1 MKAGSLYVRLGRGVN
16 KMRIY
21 LDCCSLQRPF
31 DDRSQPRIAVEAE
44 AILVILALCESERLN
59 LISSDALLF
68 EIGLIP
74 EQDRKDSSLAI
85 LKMAK
90 ETIGLTIEIEAL
102 AGKLRASGLKPLD
115 ALHLAFASASK
126 ADYFC
131 TCDDKFL
138 RKAKGFKGL
147 NNKVVSP
154 AELVMEIDI

>member
-74 EQDRKDSSLAI
+74 EQDRKDSSLAMTTSI
-85 LKMAK
+85 
-90 ETIGLTIEIEAL
+90 
-102 AGKLRASGLKPLD
+102 
-115 ALHLAFASASK
+115 F
-126 ADYFC
+126 
-131 TCDDKFL
+131 
-138 RKAKGFKGL
+138 
-147 NNKVVSP
+147 
-154 AELVMEIDI
+154 